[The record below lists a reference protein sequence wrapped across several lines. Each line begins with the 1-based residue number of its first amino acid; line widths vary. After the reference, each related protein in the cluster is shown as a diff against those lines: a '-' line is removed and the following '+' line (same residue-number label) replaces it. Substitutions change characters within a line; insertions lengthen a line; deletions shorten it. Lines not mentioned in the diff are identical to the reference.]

1 MRWKEDQGEEY
12 VECDRDNKTKEER
25 RRWAKGKE
33 MRADGKRG
41 KRDKY
46 LQLKQ
51 QVNDLLQFVYLKK
64 KMNCDKVLT

>member
-1 MRWKEDQGEEY
+1 MRWKEDQGEEC